1 MNNVHMKSKRPKRDM
16 VRKIHYLAVKEVE
29 KIEST
34 SENMGI
40 SSSELLRRI
49 IDSYF
54 ENKENENNKIV

>member
-1 MNNVHMKSKRPKRDM
+1 MRPKRDM
-16 VRKIHYLAVKEVE
+16 VRKIHYLAVKEVQ

-34 SENMGI
+34 SEDMGI

-54 ENKENENNKIV
+54 ENLEKKKKRDEST

>member
-1 MNNVHMKSKRPKRDM
+1 MRPKRDM

-34 SENMGI
+34 SKEMGI

-49 IDSYF
+49 IDGYF
-54 ENKENENNKIV
+54 DNEEKNENSKVL

>member
-1 MNNVHMKSKRPKRDM
+1 MRPKRDM
-16 VRKIHYLAVKEVE
+16 VRKIHYLAVKEVQ

-34 SENMGI
+34 SEDMGI

-54 ENKENENNKIV
+54 EKLEKKKKRDEST